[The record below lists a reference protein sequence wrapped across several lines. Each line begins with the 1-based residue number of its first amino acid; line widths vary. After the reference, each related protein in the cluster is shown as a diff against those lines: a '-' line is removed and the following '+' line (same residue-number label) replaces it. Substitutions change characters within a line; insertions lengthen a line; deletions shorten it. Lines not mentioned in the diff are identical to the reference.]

1 MDNNI
6 LSSILSLLSSG
17 NSSTP
22 NESTEHFEQNPAYF
36 GYPKEA
42 YPKQKGFS
50 LNQNLESVLPLLG
63 KKGSFESI
71 LSNISNSNTPITSI
85 ASLLSNKKEGKSP
98 QPDKEILL

>member
-17 NSSTP
+17 NPTIS

-50 LNQNLESVLPLLG
+50 PNQNLESLLPLLS
-63 KKGSFESI
+63 KKGSIESI
-71 LSNISNSNTPITSI
+71 LSNISTSNSPITSI
-85 ASLLSNKKEGKSP
+85 ASLLNNKKEGNPP